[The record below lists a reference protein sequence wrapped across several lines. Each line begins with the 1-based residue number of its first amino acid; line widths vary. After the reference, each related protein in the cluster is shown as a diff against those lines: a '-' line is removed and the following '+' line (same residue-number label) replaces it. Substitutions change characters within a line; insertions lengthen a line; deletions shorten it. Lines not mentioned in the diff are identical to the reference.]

1 MPCTCVDINC
11 SLLENCIG
19 LCKPMINP
27 DVAETQN
34 RRNLESLDDTIERL
48 QRMAENLEQY
58 IYDDKYSDVYRQG
71 FMDGFLLRSEI

>member
-1 MPCTCVDINC
+1 MACTCKDING

-48 QRMAENLEQY
+48 QRMTENLEQY
-58 IYDDKYSDVYRQG
+58 VSDTKYSEAYRNG
-71 FMDGFLLRSEI
+71 FMDGFLMRSEI